1 MRFLQVLVAL
11 CFIALG
17 GVFSALN
24 PQPTLLDFGLF
35 QVPSTMSLP
44 TSSSACLHRHQA
56 RESSRRPADV
66 KTVVAGERM
75 APCHYHPLVC
85 DVNQHG
91 HVGHGTVTH
100 DQETSAIE
108 SRRHPVEHAD
118 RQVEQPETPP
128 VEHDCTRHPLNMC
141 ATGTSSSA
149 RLAPPV
155 EHVPQGATCATPLN
169 MCLVVQ
175 QHVPLR

>member
-1 MRFLQVLVAL
+1 M
-11 CFIALG
+11 
-17 GVFSALN
+17 
-24 PQPTLLDFGLF
+24 
-35 QVPSTMSLP
+35 PSTMSLP

-118 RQVEQPETPP
+118 SQVEQPETPP

-149 RLAPPV
+149 RVAPPV

-175 QHVPLR
+175 QHVPPR